1 MGGNWGS
8 EMTGDSQAKQGY
20 IYATLAF
27 IMWGL
32 APIYF
37 KSIEQVDA
45 LEILV
50 HRVVWSVLFV
60 LVVIGLRNNW
70 RKVRSILVK
79 PKLLMML
86 TVTALLLGFNWGL
99 FIWAVNN
106 GYMLDASLGYYINPL
121 LNVFLG
127 MLFLS
132 ERLRA
137 AQKVAVLLASTGVL
151 VQLISFGSFPYI
163 AFSLACSFAIYGLL
177 RKKMAVESLPGL
189 LIESAILLPI
199 AAIYWFVM
207 MPSPTSDMFINSLE
221 LNLLLIAAGV
231 VTTLPLLSF
240 TAAAKRLPYST
251 LGFFQYIGPSLM
263 LMLAVVFYGESFD
276 MERAVTFAFIWGA
289 LLLFS
294 FDSWKASKLKSS
306 AMK

>member
-1 MGGNWGS
+1 
-8 EMTGDSQAKQGY
+8 MTTDSSVKQGY
-20 IYATLAF
+20 MYATLAF
-27 IMWGL
+27 LMWGL

-50 HRVVWSVLFV
+50 HRVIWSVVFIFI
-60 LVVIGLRNNW
+60 VISLRNNW
-70 RKVRSILVK
+70 DKVRKVLSNT
-79 PKLLMML
+79 KLLMML
-86 TVTALLLGFNWGL
+86 VVTALLLGFNWGL

-132 ERLRA
+132 EKLRLG
-137 AQKVAVLLASTGVL
+137 QKIAVLLASTGV
-151 VQLISFGSFPYI
+151 VIQLITFGSFPYI
-163 AFSLACSFAIYGLL
+163 ALSLACSFAIYGLL
-177 RKKMAVESLPGL
+177 RKKMAVESLPGIF
-189 LIESAILLPI
+189 IESLILLPL
-199 AAIYWFVM
+199 ALGYWFFLA
-207 MPSPTSDMFINSLE
+207 PSATSNMFDNTLSL
-221 LNLLLIAAGV
+221 NALLIAAGI

-263 LMLAVVFYGESFD
+263 FILAVMFYGEEFD
-276 MERAVTFAFIWGA
+276 IERVITFAFIWGA

-294 FDSWKASKLKSS
+294 LDSLRASKIKKSPVPQN
-306 AMK
+306 